1 MAGKQP
7 QLFRDSDV
15 YILTFR
21 GNNELQASETGL
33 GALALELLVL
43 IDGKAT
49 VAEVRQ
55 RLKSAATPEQF
66 AAALRQLLQ
75 EGHVDLASN
84 QLTQSDDFIEFFSET
99 PKPPSAELPDGL
111 QSEAA
116 SGVTTLQRH
125 GYYVRIAMR
134 SPTARPEAAGSQS
147 VLIVEDDVTLAK
159 FLRQYL
165 EIEGFAATTAATR
178 DEIIAGLRRQPPPD
192 LVLLDVVLPDADGFN
207 ILLKMREHPLLKSV
221 PVLMLTAKATREA
234 VLRGMAGG
242 ANGYITKPFQ
252 PDALIAAVK
261 TVLGISKNPFD
272 HRGRVE

>member
-1 MAGKQP
+1 MAASQP
-7 QLFRDSDV
+7 QLFQDSDV
-15 YILTFR
+15 YILTFK

-33 GALALELLVL
+33 GALPLELLVL

-55 RLKSAATPEQF
+55 RLKSAATPGQF
-66 AAALRQLLQ
+66 AAALGQLLR
-75 EGHVDLASN
+75 EDYVDLASN
-84 QLTQSDDFIEFFSET
+84 QLTQSDDFIEFFSES
-99 PKPPSAELPDGL
+99 PKTAAALPDGL

-116 SGVTTLQRH
+116 SGVTALQQQ

-134 SPTARPEAAGSQS
+134 PAAATPAVEGGQS
-147 VLIVEDDVTLAK
+147 VLIVEDDATLAK

-165 EIEGFAATTAATR
+165 EIEGFAATTAANR

-192 LVLLDVVLPDADGFN
+192 LVLLDVVLPDTDGFN
-207 ILLKMREHPLLKSV
+207 ILLKMREHPALKAV

>member
-1 MAGKQP
+1 MADNQP

-33 GALALELLVL
+33 GALPLELLVL

-66 AAALRQLLQ
+66 AAALRQLLR

-84 QLTQSDDFIEFFSET
+84 QLTQSDDFIEFFSEL
-99 PKPPSAELPDGL
+99 PKTAALPDGL

-116 SGVTTLQRH
+116 SGVTTLQRQ

-134 SPTARPEAAGSQS
+134 PAAAHPAAEGGQS
-147 VLIVEDDVTLAK
+147 VLIVEDDMTLAK

-165 EIEGFAATTAATR
+165 EIEGFTATTAGTR
-178 DEIIAGLRRQPPPD
+178 EEIIAGLRRQPPPD

-207 ILLKMREHPLLKSV
+207 ILLKMREHPALKSV
-221 PVLMLTAKATREA
+221 PVLMLTVKATREA